1 MTAAD
6 YTAAVSAL
14 AADSS
19 TCAWAWIV
27 LYSADE
33 GYTGR
38 DREPCAIEGRIIG
51 GGGATNVRIKPARG
65 ALTGMWTTTIASPH
79 GNKPVGPVVYVA
91 AAAIAMARDA
101 MPMRLRAARDA
112 LARAQDAYDNLAADA
127 SKVSA

>member
-1 MTAAD
+1 MTPAD
-6 YTAAVSAL
+6 YTAAVAAL

-19 TCAWAWIV
+19 TCAWAWTV

-51 GGGATNVRIKPARG
+51 GGGATTVRITPSRG
-65 ALTGMWTTTIASPH
+65 AHRGCWTTAIASPH
-79 GNKPVGPVVYVA
+79 GNKPVGGCCVVA
-91 AAAIAMARDA
+91 QAAIAMAREA

-127 SKVSA
+127 SKVSV